1 MRKIVCFVVLAELC
15 CLLCA
20 CDPGSFSIDR
30 EHLND
35 VISIE
40 LIEYENPDQKH
51 FTTWVPDQYDQLL
64 SFNLSNVKILET
76 LPAEKVVDFLDNF
89 SETDIL
95 HTYYSYSS
103 PI

>member
-76 LPAEKVVDFLDNF
+76 LPAEKVVDFLDDF